1 VQEHLK
7 EKHSQASELKM
18 QDKENIKNIFEMM
31 SGQHSKQ
38 LIENLYFQN
47 DKNFERTLEQ
57 FLSGNIP
64 KDEYKL
70 EVIKDQQ

>member
-31 SGQHSKQ
+31 SGQHSK
-38 LIENLYFQN
+38 
-47 DKNFERTLEQ
+47 
-57 FLSGNIP
+57 
-64 KDEYKL
+64 
-70 EVIKDQQ
+70 